1 MSGRGFGLDR
11 LLKLFERKERTFD
24 RYVDALPTHQNAIDA
39 IPGWS
44 TAFPEACAVKAGI
57 VPTYYDSR
65 IFWAVECFGALEGR
79 EVLELG
85 PLEAGHT
92 YMLENAGAV
101 VDAVEA
107 NQLAFMR
114 CLVAKEILRLQKAR
128 FWLGDFVKWLEQ
140 TDKSYDLIVASGV
153 LYHQHDPLRLL
164 ELIAQRASAV
174 FIWTHVVSDA
184 MPLSDPRRSVMAK
197 EPEILSFHGV
207 EVRAYPRS
215 YVKAQANPAFCGGMR
230 DDHRWLDRDDLL
242 AALRALGF
250 DDIRTNHDD
259 PDHFFGPAISI
270 FARKSS

>member
-1 MSGRGFGLDR
+1 MSGRAFGLDR
-11 LLKLFERKERTFD
+11 LLKIFDRKTQTFD

-44 TAFPEACAVKAGI
+44 TAFPEAFGVTAGI
-57 VPTYYDSR
+57 VPTYYDQR
-65 IFWAVECFGALEGR
+65 IFWAIDCFGALEGR

-92 YMLENAGAV
+92 YMLENAGAQ

-114 CLVAKEILRLQKAR
+114 CLVAKEILGLRKAR

-174 FIWTHVVSDA
+174 FIWTHVVSEA
-184 MPLSDPRRSVMAK
+184 MPVSDPRRSVMADV
-197 EPEILSFHGV
+197 PEEHSFHGV
-207 EVRAYPRS
+207 VVRAYPRS
-215 YVKAQANPAFCGGMR
+215 YVKTQSNPAFCGGMR
-230 DDHRWLDRDDLL
+230 DDHRWLDKDDLI

-250 DDIRTNHDD
+250 DDIRTNHDE
-259 PDHFFGPAISI
+259 PDHVYGPAVSI
-270 FARKSS
+270 FARRS

>member
-1 MSGRGFGLDR
+1 MSGRVFNWDR
-11 LLKLFERKERTFD
+11 FAKIFQRKEPTFD

-39 IPGWS
+39 IEGWS
-44 TAFPEACAVKAGI
+44 TAFPEAYNVKAGI
-57 VPTYYDSR
+57 VPTFHDAR
-65 IFWAVECFGALEGR
+65 IFWAIECFGSLEGR

-92 YMLENAGAV
+92 YMLESAGAV

-114 CLVAKEILRLQKAR
+114 CLVAKEIFRLQKAR
-128 FWLGDFVKWLEQ
+128 FWLGDFVKWLEH

-184 MPLSDPRRSVMAK
+184 MPLSDPRRSVMSNL
-197 EPEILSFHGV
+197 PETHSFHGV
-207 EVRAYPRS
+207 TVRAYPRS
-215 YVKAQANPAFCGGMR
+215 YIKAEANPAFCGGMR
-230 DDHRWLDRDDLL
+230 DDHRWLDKDDLL

-250 DDIRTNHDD
+250 DDIRTTHDD

-270 FARKSS
+270 FARKS